1 MKATIERRADKEANE
16 ERKVPQEM
24 ETRIP
29 GATENL
35 WGSQSA
41 EGLSEL
47 ETLAYRSNL
56 LGEDRAVANFGGGNT
71 STKAKERDHAGRE
84 VDVLWVKG
92 SGSDL
97 ATIRAEQ
104 FTGLKLDEVLPLEER
119 NEMSDEE
126 MVAYLA
132 SCQLRPDMPRGSIE
146 TLLHAFVPH
155 PHVDHTHPDAIN
167 MICCAEGGEELARE
181 CFGEE
186 AVWIPYIRPGFALSK
201 QVGEAVKNNPNAR
214 SVLLAKHGLVT
225 WGETHEESYTRT
237 IEAINRAAEF
247 VASRAR
253 EPFGGRSVEP
263 LPPERRETL
272 LAEVLPALRGVLLSR
287 SGEARV
293 THKILRVDYTSED
306 VLEFV
311 CGRDSKE
318 LSQVGA
324 ACPDHL
330 VRTKAK
336 PLWVD
341 FDPGKEDADGLKA
354 KLRETTRRYR
364 EEYEAYY
371 ARNRERNPQG
381 DAPMFDPNPRVVL
394 ISGVGLVGA
403 AHNSK
408 EAALSR
414 DFAYRAINVMRGAHA
429 LGGYVSLTEE
439 ESYAV
444 EYWPMELYKLAQA
457 PPPRELAGR
466 VVFVTGGAGGI
477 GSAVARALAS
487 EGACVVACDLDEE
500 GARAVADD
508 LPQPGIAARA
518 DVTDEGEVARAYRRA
533 VLEYGGVD
541 VVVSNAGLASSAPI
555 EETSVEMWD
564 KNHAVL
570 AKGYFLVSREAFK
583 IMKEQGVGG
592 SLIFVASK
600 NAMAAGKNAAAYSSA
615 KAAEL
620 HLARCLAEEGG
631 AEGIRVNTVNPDAV
645 LSGSKIWGSSWRE
658 ERAAAYGIEPEEL
671 EEHYRKRN
679 VLKVNVLPENIAE
692 AVLHFA
698 SEARS
703 SRSTG
708 NILNVDGGVKDSY
721 PR

>member
-1 MKATIERRADKEANE
+1 
-16 ERKVPQEM
+16 M

-29 GATENL
+29 GVTENL
-35 WGSQSA
+35 WDSSKAQ
-41 EGLSEL
+41 GLSEL

-56 LGEDRAVANFGGGNT
+56 LGSDRAVANYGGGNT

-84 VDVLWVKG
+84 IDVLWVKG
-92 SGSDL
+92 SGTDL
-97 ATIRAEQ
+97 ATIKAEQ
-104 FTGLKLDEVLPLEER
+104 FTGLKLEEVLPLEER
-119 NEMSDEE
+119 AEMSDEE
-126 MVAYLA
+126 MVSYLA
-132 SCQLRPDMPRGSIE
+132 SCQLRPEMPRASIE
-146 TLLHAFVPH
+146 TLLHAFVPYA
-155 PHVDHTHPDAIN
+155 HVDHTHPDAIN
-167 MICCAEGGEELARE
+167 MICCSEGGEDLAQE

-186 AVWIPYIRPGFALSK
+186 AVWIPYIRPGFTLSK
-201 QVGEAVKNNPNAR
+201 QVGVAVRNNPNAR
-214 SVLLAKHGLVT
+214 FVLLAKHGLVT

-247 VASRAR
+247 VASRAA
-253 EPFGGRSVEP
+253 EPFGGRVVEP
-263 LPPERRETL
+263 PSPEQREAL
-272 LAEVLPALRGVLLSR
+272 LAEVLPALRGALSWGGGQ
-287 SGEARV
+287 SPETGQLQV
-293 THKILRVDYTSED
+293 SHKILRLDHTTED

-311 CGRDSKE
+311 CGRDSKA

-330 VRTKAK
+330 VRTKVK

-341 FDPGKEDADGLKA
+341 FDPHTEGTEELNA
-354 KLRETTRRYR
+354 KIRQGVEAYR
-364 EEYEAYY
+364 GEYEEYY
-371 ARNRERNPQG
+371 ARNAARSPEGAAP
-381 DAPMFDPNPRVVL
+381 PMFDPNPRVV
-394 ISGVGLVGA
+394 IIQGVGLIGA
-403 AHNSK
+403 AHNHK
-408 EAALSR
+408 EASLSR

-439 ESYAV
+439 ESYAI
-444 EYWPMELYKLAQA
+444 EYWPLELYKLAQA
-457 PPPRELAGR
+457 PPPRELAGE
-466 VVFVTGGAGGI
+466 VALITGGAGGI
-477 GSAVARALAS
+477 GSAVARSLAS

-500 GARAVADD
+500 GAREVAKR

-518 DVTDEGEVARAYRRA
+518 NVTDEGEVARAYRRA
-533 VLEYGGVD
+533 ILEFGGVD

-570 AKGYFLVSREAFK
+570 AKGYFLVSREAFRV
-583 IMKEQGVGG
+583 MKEQGIGG

-600 NAMAAGKNAAAYSSA
+600 NAMAAGKNASAYSSA

-631 AEGIRVNTVNPDAV
+631 PEHIRVNTVNPDAV
-645 LSGSKIWGSSWRE
+645 LSGSRIWGSSWRE
-658 ERAAAYGIEPEEL
+658 ERAAAYGIKPEEL
-671 EEHYRKRN
+671 EEYYRKRN
-679 VLKVNVLPENIAE
+679 VLKVNVLPENIAD

-708 NILNVDGGVKDSY
+708 NVLNVDGGVKDSY

>member
-1 MKATIERRADKEANE
+1 
-16 ERKVPQEM
+16 M

-35 WGSQSA
+35 WDSQRA
-41 EGLSEL
+41 QGLSEL

-56 LGEDRAVANFGGGNT
+56 LGADRAVANFGGGNT
-71 STKAKERDHAGRE
+71 STKAKEKDHAGRE

-92 SGSDL
+92 SGTDL

-104 FTGLKLDEVLPLEER
+104 FTGLILDEVLPLEER
-119 NEMSDEE
+119 SEMSDKE
-126 MVAYLA
+126 MVSYLA
-132 SCQLRPDMPRGSIE
+132 ACQLRPDMPRGSIE
-146 TLLHAFVPH
+146 TLLHAFVSY

-167 MICCAEGGEELARE
+167 MICCAEGGEELARK

-186 AVWIPYIRPGFALSK
+186 AVWIAYIRPGFTLSK
-201 QVGEAVKNNPNAR
+201 QVGEAVRNNPNAR
-214 SVLLAKHGLVT
+214 FILLAKHGLVT
-225 WGETHEESYTRT
+225 WGETHEESYGRT

-247 VASRAR
+247 VASRAG

-263 LPPERRETL
+263 LRPERREAL
-272 LAEVLPALRGVLLSR
+272 LAEVLPALRGALS
-287 SGEARV
+287 SGSKEA

-311 CGRDSKE
+311 CGRDSRE

-330 VRTKAK
+330 VRTKVK

-341 FDPGKEDADGLKA
+341 FDPEKEGADELRA
-354 KLRETTRRYR
+354 KLREATSRYR

-371 ARNRERNPQG
+371 ARNRGRNPQG
-381 DAPMFDPNPRVVL
+381 EAPMFDPNPRVVM
-394 ISGVGLVGA
+394 IPGVGLVGA
-403 AHNSK
+403 AHNAK
-408 EAALSR
+408 EANLSR
-414 DFAYRAINVMRGAHA
+414 DFAYRAINVMRGAQA
-429 LGGYVSLTEE
+429 LGGYISLTEE
-439 ESYAV
+439 ESFAV
-444 EYWPMELYKLAQA
+444 EYWPLELYKLAQA

-466 VVFVTGGAGGI
+466 VAFVTGGAGGI
-477 GSAVARALAS
+477 GSAVARSLAS

-500 GARAVADD
+500 GAREVAEG

-518 DVTDEGEVARAYRRA
+518 DVTDEGEVVAAYRRA
-533 VLEYGGVD
+533 ILEYGGVD

-583 IMKEQGVGG
+583 IMKEQGLGG

-600 NAMAAGKNAAAYSSA
+600 NAMAAGKNASAYSSA

-631 AEGIRVNTVNPDAV
+631 PERIRVNTVNPDAV

-658 ERAAAYGIEPEEL
+658 ERAAAYGIKPDEL

-679 VLKVNVLPENIAE
+679 VLKVNVLPENIAD

-708 NILNVDGGVKDSY
+708 NVLNVDGGVKDSY

>member
-1 MKATIERRADKEANE
+1 VKATIKHRANE
-16 ERKVPQEM
+16 EANDEGMASEEM
-24 ETRIP
+24 ETKMP
-29 GATENL
+29 GATDSL
-35 WGSQSA
+35 WDSQRA
-41 EGLSEL
+41 QGLSEL

-56 LGEDRAVANFGGGNT
+56 LGADRAVANFGGGNT
-71 STKAKERDHAGRE
+71 STKAKEKDHAGRE

-92 SGSDL
+92 SGTDL
-97 ATIRAEQ
+97 ATIKAEQ
-104 FTGLKLDEVLPLEER
+104 FTGLKLDEILPLEER

-126 MVAYLA
+126 MVSYLA
-132 SCQLRPDMPRGSIE
+132 ACQIRPDMPRGSIE
-146 TLLHAFVPH
+146 TLLHAFVSH
-155 PHVDHTHPDAIN
+155 AHVDHTHPDAIN
-167 MICCAEGGEELARE
+167 MICCAQGGEGLTAE

-201 QVGEAVKNNPNAR
+201 QVGEAVRNNPNVR
-214 SVLLAKHGLVT
+214 FILLAKHGLVT
-225 WGETHEESYTRT
+225 WGETHEESYGRT

-247 VASRAR
+247 VAKGAG

-263 LPPERRETL
+263 LSPERREIL
-272 LAEVLPALRGVLLSR
+272 LAEVLPILRGALS
-287 SGEARV
+287 SGSEEA

-330 VRTKAK
+330 VRTKVR
-336 PLWVD
+336 PLWVEVN
-341 FDPGKEDADGLKA
+341 PEKEGADELKT
-354 KLRETTRRYR
+354 KLREATRRYR

-371 ARNRERNPQG
+371 ARNRENRPEG

-394 ISGVGLVGA
+394 IPGVGLVGA
-403 AHNSK
+403 AHNAT

-429 LGGYVSLTEE
+429 LGGYISLTEE

-444 EYWPMELYKLAQA
+444 EYWPLELYKLAQA
-457 PPPRELAGR
+457 PPPRELAGK
-466 VVFVTGGAGGI
+466 VAFVTGGAGGI
-477 GSAVARALAS
+477 GSAVTRSLAG
-487 EGACVVACDLDEE
+487 EGACVAVCDLDEE
-500 GARAVADD
+500 GAREVAEH

-518 DVTDEGEVARAYRRA
+518 DVTDEDEVARAYRRT

-570 AKGYFLVSREAFK
+570 ARGYFLVSREAFK

-592 SLIFVASK
+592 SLIFVVSK
-600 NAMAAGKNAAAYSSA
+600 NALAAGKNASAYSSA

-631 AEGIRVNTVNPDAV
+631 ADRIRVNTVNPDAV
-645 LSGSKIWGSSWRE
+645 LSGSKIWGSGWRE
-658 ERAAAYGIEPEEL
+658 ERARAYGISPDEL
-671 EEHYRKRN
+671 EEHYRQRN
-679 VLKVNVLPENIAE
+679 VLKLNVLPEDIAE

-698 SEARS
+698 SEHRS

-708 NILNVDGGVKDSY
+708 NVLNIDGGVKDAY

>member
-1 MKATIERRADKEANE
+1 
-16 ERKVPQEM
+16 M

-29 GATENL
+29 GATQNL
-35 WGSQSA
+35 WDSQRA
-41 EGLSEL
+41 QGLSEL

-56 LGEDRAVANFGGGNT
+56 LGTDRAVANFGGGNT

-84 VDVLWVKG
+84 IDVLWVKG

-97 ATIRAEQ
+97 ATIKADQ
-104 FTGLKLDEVLPLEER
+104 FTGLKLEEVLPLEER
-119 NEMSDEE
+119 DEMSDEE

-132 SCQLRPDMPRGSIE
+132 SCQLTPTMPRGSIE
-146 TLLHAFVPH
+146 SLLHAFVPY

-167 MICCAEGGEELARE
+167 MICCSKGGEDLATE

-186 AVWIPYIRPGFALSK
+186 AVWIPYIRPGFTLSK
-201 QVGEAVKNNPNAR
+201 QVGEAVRSNPNAR
-214 SVLLAKHGLVT
+214 FILLAKHGLVT

-247 VASRAR
+247 VASRAG
-253 EPFGGRSVEP
+253 EPFGGRVVEP
-263 LPPERRETL
+263 PPLEQREAL
-272 LAEVLPALRGVLLSR
+272 LAEVLPALRGALS
-287 SGEARV
+287 SGGGESPQTGQLQV
-293 THKILRVDYTSED
+293 SHKILRLDHTSED

-318 LSQVGA
+318 ISQVGA

-330 VRTKAK
+330 VRTKVK

-341 FDPGKEDADGLKA
+341 FDLEKEGAEDLKA
-354 KLRETTRRYR
+354 RIGEGVEGYRR
-364 EEYEAYY
+364 EYEEYY
-371 ARNRERNPQG
+371 ARNAARSPEG
-381 DAPMFDPNPRVVL
+381 AAPMFDPNPRVVIIEGIGL
-394 ISGVGLVGA
+394 IGA
-403 AHNSK
+403 AHNHK
-408 EAALSR
+408 EASLSR

-429 LGGYVSLTEE
+429 LGSYVSLSEE
-439 ESYAV
+439 ESYAI
-444 EYWPMELYKLAQA
+444 EYWPLELYKLAQA
-457 PPPRELAGR
+457 PPPKELAGEIAL
-466 VVFVTGGAGGI
+466 VTGGAGGI
-477 GSAVARALAS
+477 GSAVARSLAS
-487 EGACVVACDLDEE
+487 GGACVVACDLDEE
-500 GARAVADD
+500 GAREVADS
-508 LPQPGIAARA
+508 LPQPGIAVRA
-518 DVTDEGEVARAYRRA
+518 DVTNEGEVAHAYHQA
-533 VLEYGGVD
+533 ILEYGGVD

-570 AKGYFLVSREAFK
+570 AKGYFLVAREAFRVL
-583 IMKEQGVGG
+583 KEQGIGG

-600 NAMAAGKNAAAYSSA
+600 NAMAAGKNASAYSSA

-631 AEGIRVNTVNPDAV
+631 SEHIRVNTVNPDAV

-658 ERAAAYGIEPEEL
+658 ERAAAYGIKPEEL
-671 EEHYRKRN
+671 EEYYRKRN
-679 VLKVNVLPENIAE
+679 VLKLNVLPENIAE
-692 AVLHFA
+692 AVLYFA

-708 NILNVDGGVKDSY
+708 NVLNVDGGVKDSY

>member
-1 MKATIERRADKEANE
+1 
-16 ERKVPQEM
+16 M

-35 WGSQSA
+35 WDSRRA

-56 LGEDRAVANFGGGNT
+56 LGADRAVANFGGGNT
-71 STKAKERDHAGRE
+71 STKAKEKDHAGRE
-84 VDVLWVKG
+84 VDVLRVKG
-92 SGSDL
+92 SGTDL

-104 FTGLKLDEVLPLEER
+104 FTGLKLDEILPLEER
-119 NEMSDEE
+119 SEMSDEE
-126 MVAYLA
+126 MVSYLA
-132 SCQLRPDMPRGSIE
+132 ACQLRPDMPRGSIE
-146 TLLHAFVPH
+146 TLLHAFVPY

-167 MICCAEGGEELARE
+167 MICCAESGEALAAE

-186 AVWIPYIRPGFALSK
+186 AVWIPYIRPGFTLSK
-201 QVGEAVKNNPNAR
+201 QVGEAVRNNPNAR
-214 SVLLAKHGLVT
+214 FILLAKHGLVT
-225 WGETHEESYTRT
+225 WGETHEESYGRT

-247 VASRAR
+247 VASRAG

-263 LPPERRETL
+263 LPHERREAL
-272 LAEVLPALRGVLLSR
+272 LAEVLPALRGALSSR
-287 SGEARV
+287 SEEA

-330 VRTKAK
+330 VRTKDR

-341 FDPGKEDADGLKA
+341 FDPEKEGADELRA
-354 KLRETTRRYR
+354 KLREATSRYR

-371 ARNRERNPQG
+371 VRNRERNPQG

-394 ISGVGLVGA
+394 IPGVGLVGA
-403 AHNSK
+403 AHNAK

-444 EYWPMELYKLAQA
+444 EYWPLELYKLAQA

-466 VVFVTGGAGGI
+466 VAFVTGGAGGI
-477 GSAVARALAS
+477 GSAVARSLAS

-500 GARAVADD
+500 GAREVAES

-518 DVTDEGEVARAYRRA
+518 DVTDEGEVTRAYRQA
-533 VLEYGGVD
+533 ILEYGGVD

-592 SLIFVASK
+592 SLVFVASK
-600 NAMAAGKNAAAYSSA
+600 NAMAAGKNASAYSSA

-631 AEGIRVNTVNPDAV
+631 PERIRVNTVNPDAV
-645 LSGSKIWGSSWRE
+645 LSGSRIWGSSWRK
-658 ERAAAYGIEPEEL
+658 ERAAAYGIKPDEL

-679 VLKVNVLPENIAE
+679 VLKVNVLPENIAD

-708 NILNVDGGVKDSY
+708 NVLNVDGGVKDSY

>member
-1 MKATIERRADKEANE
+1 
-16 ERKVPQEM
+16 M

-35 WGSQSA
+35 WDGSKA

-47 ETLAYRSNL
+47 EALAYRSNL
-56 LGEDRAVANFGGGNT
+56 FGRDRAVANYGGGNT
-71 STKAKERDHAGRE
+71 STKARERDHAGRAVE
-84 VDVLWVKG
+84 VLWVKG

-97 ATIRAEQ
+97 ATIRADQ

-119 NEMSDEE
+119 TEMSDEE

-146 TLLHAFVPH
+146 TLLHAFVPY

-167 MICCAEGGEELARE
+167 MICCARGGENLAAE

-186 AVWIPYIRPGFALSK
+186 AVWIPYIRPGFTLSK

-214 SVLLAKHGLVT
+214 FILLAKHGLVT
-225 WGETHEESYTRT
+225 YGATHEESYART

-247 VASRAR
+247 VASRAG
-253 EPFGGRSVEP
+253 EPFGGRAVEP
-263 LPPERRETL
+263 PPSERREWL
-272 LAEVLPALRGVLLSR
+272 LAEVLPALRGALSLGA
-287 SGEARV
+287 GEDSETGELRV
-293 THKILRVDYTSED
+293 SHKILRADHASED

-318 LSQVGA
+318 LSQIGA

-330 VRTKAK
+330 VRTKVR
-336 PLWVD
+336 PLWID
-341 FDPGKEDADGLKA
+341 FDPANEGTEELKA
-354 KLRETTRRYR
+354 RLREGVEAYR
-364 EEYEAYY
+364 TEYEAYFSRHEE
-371 ARNRERNPQG
+371 ADEE
-381 DAPMFDPNPRVVL
+381 MFDPNPRVVF
-394 ISGVGLVGA
+394 IGGIGLVAA
-403 AHNSK
+403 AHNAK
-408 EAALSR
+408 EANLSR

-429 LGGYVSLTEE
+429 VGGYVSLTEE
-439 ESYAV
+439 ESYAI
-444 EYWPMELYKLAQA
+444 EYWPLELYKLAQA

-466 VVFVTGGAGGI
+466 VAFVTGGAGGI
-477 GSAVARALAS
+477 GGAVARSLAA

-500 GARAVADD
+500 GAGKVAES

-518 DVTDEGEVARAYRRA
+518 DVTDEDEVARAYRRA
-533 VLEYGGVD
+533 VLEFGGVD

-564 KNHAVL
+564 KNYAVL

-583 IMKEQGVGG
+583 IMKEQGAGG
-592 SLIFVASK
+592 SLVFVASK
-600 NAMAAGKNAAAYSSA
+600 NAMAAGKNASAYSSA

-631 AEGIRVNTVNPDAV
+631 PGRIRVNTVNPDAV

-658 ERAAAYGIEPEEL
+658 ERAAAYGIEPDEL
-671 EEHYRKRN
+671 EEHYRQRN

-698 SEARS
+698 SDTRS

-708 NILNVDGGVKDSY
+708 NVLNVDGGVKDSY

>member
-1 MKATIERRADKEANE
+1 MVSE
-16 ERKVPQEM
+16 EM

-35 WGSQSA
+35 WDSQSA
-41 EGLSEL
+41 QGLSEL

-56 LGEDRAVANFGGGNT
+56 LGADRAVANFGGGNT
-71 STKAKERDHAGRE
+71 STKAKEMDHAGRE
-84 VDVLWVKG
+84 VSVLWVKG
-92 SGSDL
+92 SGTDL
-97 ATIRAEQ
+97 ATIRAGQ

-119 NEMSDEE
+119 SEMSDEE
-126 MVAYLA
+126 MVSYLA
-132 SCQLRPDMPRGSIE
+132 ACQLRPDMPRGSIE
-146 TLLHAFVPH
+146 TLLHAFVPYS
-155 PHVDHTHPDAIN
+155 HVDHTHPDAIN

-186 AVWIPYIRPGFALSK
+186 AIWIPYIRPGFTLSK
-201 QVGEAVKNNPNAR
+201 QVGEVVRNNPNVR
-214 SVLLAKHGLVT
+214 FILLAKHGLVT
-225 WGETHEESYTRT
+225 WGETHEDSYGRT

-247 VASRAR
+247 VASRAG
-253 EPFGGRSVEP
+253 EPFGGRSVDP
-263 LPPERRETL
+263 LPSERREAL
-272 LAEVLPALRGVLLSR
+272 LSEVLPALRGALS
-287 SGEARV
+287 SGSEEA
-293 THKILRVDYTSED
+293 THKILRVDHTSED
-306 VLEFV
+306 ILEFV

-330 VRTKAK
+330 VRTKVK

-341 FDPGKEDADGLKA
+341 FVPEKEGADELKA
-354 KLRETTRRYR
+354 KLREATSRYR

-394 ISGVGLVGA
+394 IPGVGLVGA
-403 AHNSK
+403 AHNAK
-408 EAALSR
+408 EANLSR

-429 LGGYVSLTEE
+429 LGGYISLTEE

-444 EYWPMELYKLAQA
+444 EYWPLELYKLAQA
-457 PPPRELAGR
+457 PSPRELAGR
-466 VVFVTGGAGGI
+466 VAFVTGGAGGI
-477 GSAVARALAS
+477 GSAVARSLAS

-500 GARAVADD
+500 GAREVAES
-508 LPQPGIAARA
+508 LPQPGIVARA
-518 DVTDEGEVARAYRRA
+518 DVTDEGEVVGAYRRA
-533 VLEYGGVD
+533 ILEYGGVD

-555 EETSVEMWD
+555 EQTSVEMWD

-600 NAMAAGKNAAAYSSA
+600 NAMAAGKNASAYSSA

-631 AEGIRVNTVNPDAV
+631 PVHIRVNTVNPDAV

-658 ERAAAYGIEPEEL
+658 ERAAAYGIKPEEL

-679 VLKVNVLPENIAE
+679 VLKVNVLPENIAD

-708 NILNVDGGVKDSY
+708 NVLNVDGGVKDSY

>member
-1 MKATIERRADKEANE
+1 M
-16 ERKVPQEM
+16 
-24 ETRIP
+24 

-35 WGSQSA
+35 WDAKKA

-47 ETLAYRSNL
+47 ETLAFRSNL
-56 LGEDRAVANFGGGNT
+56 LGVDRAVANFGGGNT
-71 STKAKERDHAGRE
+71 STKTRERDHAGRE
-84 VDVLWVKG
+84 AEVLWVKG

-104 FTGLKLDEVLPLEER
+104 FTGLKLDEVLPLGER
-119 NEMSDEE
+119 DEMSDED

-132 SCQLRPDMPRGSIE
+132 RCQLRPDMPRGSIE
-146 TLLHAFVPH
+146 TLLHAFVPYA
-155 PHVDHTHPDAIN
+155 HVDHTHPDAIN
-167 MICCAEGGEELARE
+167 MICCTKGGEGLAAE

-186 AVWIPYIRPGFALSK
+186 AVWIPYIRPGFTLSK
-201 QVGEAVKNNPNAR
+201 QVGEAVRSNPNAR
-214 SVLLAKHGLVT
+214 FVLLAKHGLVT
-225 WGETHEESYTRT
+225 WGETHEESYGKT

-247 VASRAR
+247 VAGRAG

-263 LPPERRETL
+263 LPPERREAL
-272 LAEVLPALRGVLLSR
+272 LAEVLPTLRGALS
-287 SGEARV
+287 SGSDKATR
-293 THKILRVDYTSED
+293 KILRADYTTED

-311 CGRDSKE
+311 CGRDSRG

-341 FDPGKEDADGLKA
+341 FDPQEEDAEELKA
-354 KLRETTRRYR
+354 RLREDVEGYRR
-364 EEYEAYY
+364 EYEEYY
-371 ARNRERNPQG
+371 ARNKERDPQG

-394 ISGVGLVGA
+394 IPGVGLVGA
-403 AHNSK
+403 AHNAK

-429 LGGYVSLTEE
+429 LKGYVSLTEE

-444 EYWPMELYKLAQA
+444 EYWPLELYKLAQA
-457 PPPRELAGR
+457 PPPRELAGK
-466 VVFVTGGAGGI
+466 VAFVTGGAGGI
-477 GSAVARALAS
+477 GSAVARSLAG
-487 EGACVVACDLDEE
+487 EGACVAVCDLDEE
-500 GARAVADD
+500 GAREVAEG

-518 DVTDEGEVARAYRRA
+518 DVTDEDEVARAYRQA
-533 VLEYGGVD
+533 ILEYGGVD

-555 EETSVEMWD
+555 EETSVELWD

-570 AKGYFLVSREAFK
+570 AKGYFLVSREAFR
-583 IMKEQGVGG
+583 IMREQGIGG

-600 NAMAAGKNAAAYSSA
+600 NALAAGKNASAYSSA

-631 AEGIRVNTVNPDAV
+631 AVRIRVNTVNPDAV
-645 LSGSKIWGSSWRE
+645 LSGSRIWGSSWRE
-658 ERAAAYGIEPEEL
+658 ERAAAYGIEPDEL
-671 EEHYRKRN
+671 EDFYRQRN
-679 VLKVNVLPENIAE
+679 VLKVNVLPENIAD
-692 AVLHFA
+692 AVLFFA
-698 SEARS
+698 SETRS

-708 NILNVDGGVKDSY
+708 NVLNVDGGVKDAY

>member
-1 MKATIERRADKEANE
+1 
-16 ERKVPQEM
+16 V
-24 ETRIP
+24 ETKSP
-29 GATENL
+29 GATQNL
-35 WGSQSA
+35 WDPRRA

-47 ETLAYRSNL
+47 EALAYRSNL
-56 LGEDRAVANFGGGNT
+56 LGRDRAVANYGGGNT
-71 STKAKERDHAGRE
+71 STKARERDHTGRE

-97 ATIRAEQ
+97 ATIQAHQ
-104 FTGLKLDEVLPLEER
+104 FTGLKLQEVLPLMER
-119 NEMSDEE
+119 EQMSDEE

-155 PHVDHTHPDAIN
+155 AQVDHTHPDAIN
-167 MICCAEGGEELARE
+167 MICCAEGGEELAAE
-181 CFGEE
+181 CFGDE
-186 AVWIPYIRPGFALSK
+186 AVWIPYIRPGFTLSK
-201 QVGEAVKNNPNAR
+201 QVGEAVKNNPTAR
-214 SVLLAKHGLVT
+214 FILLAKHGLVT
-225 WGETHEESYTRT
+225 WGETHEESYSRT

-247 VASRAR
+247 VASRAG
-253 EPFGGRSVEP
+253 EPFGGRKVEP
-263 LPPERRETL
+263 PEPDRREEL
-272 LAEVLPALRGVLLSR
+272 LAEILPALRGALS
-287 SGEARV
+287 SGPDESS
-293 THKILRVDYTSED
+293 HKILRSDHTSED
-306 VLEFV
+306 VLQFV

-330 VRTKAK
+330 VRTKVR

-341 FDPGKEDADGLKA
+341 FDPEKEGAEELKER
-354 KLRETTRRYR
+354 LREGVVRYR
-364 EEYEAYY
+364 EDYEAYFSRHEE
-371 ARNRERNPQG
+371 ADEE
-381 DAPMFDPNPRVVL
+381 MFDPNPRVVMIGGL
-394 ISGVGLVGA
+394 GLVA
-403 AHNSK
+403 AAKNAK
-408 EAALSR
+408 EANLSR
-414 DFAYRAINVMRGAHA
+414 DFAYRAIAVMRGAHA

-444 EYWPMELYKLAQA
+444 EYWPLELYKLTLA
-457 PPPRELAGR
+457 PPPDELAGR
-466 VVFVTGGAGGI
+466 VAFVTGGAGGI
-477 GSAVARALAS
+477 GSAVARSLAS
-487 EGACVVACDLDEE
+487 RGACVVVCDFDEE
-500 GARAVADD
+500 GAGDVAGS
-508 LPQPGIAARA
+508 LPEPGIPARA
-518 DVTDEGEVARAYRRA
+518 DVTDEGEVARAYRHA

-570 AKGYFLVSREAFK
+570 AKGYFLVSREAFRL
-583 IMKEQGVGG
+583 IKEQGMGG

-600 NAMAAGKNAAAYSSA
+600 NAMAAGKNASAYSSA

-631 AEGIRVNTVNPDAV
+631 SERIRVNTVNPDAV
-645 LSGSKIWGSSWRE
+645 LQGSRIWGSSWRE
-658 ERAAAYGIEPEEL
+658 ERAAAYSIEPDEL
-671 EEHYRKRN
+671 EEHYRQRN
-679 VLKVNVLPENIAE
+679 VLKLNVLPENIAE

-708 NILNVDGGVKDSY
+708 NVLNVDGGVKDAY

>member
-1 MKATIERRADKEANE
+1 
-16 ERKVPQEM
+16 M
-24 ETRIP
+24 ETGIP

-35 WGSQSA
+35 WDSQRA
-41 EGLSEL
+41 QGLSEL

-56 LGEDRAVANFGGGNT
+56 LGADRAVANFGGGNT
-71 STKAKERDHAGRE
+71 STKAKEKDHAGRE

-92 SGSDL
+92 SGTDL

-119 NEMSDEE
+119 DEMSDEK
-126 MVAYLA
+126 MVSYLA
-132 SCQLRPDMPRGSIE
+132 ACQLRPDMPRGSIE
-146 TLLHAFVPH
+146 TLLHAFVPY

-167 MICCAEGGEELARE
+167 MICCAEGGEELAAE

-186 AVWIPYIRPGFALSK
+186 AVWIPYIRPGFTLSK
-201 QVGEAVKNNPNAR
+201 QVGEVVRNNPNVR
-214 SVLLAKHGLVT
+214 FILLAKHGLVT
-225 WGETHEESYTRT
+225 WGETHEDSYGRT

-247 VASRAR
+247 VASRTR

-263 LPPERRETL
+263 LSTERREAL
-272 LAEVLPALRGVLLSR
+272 LAEILPALRGALS
-287 SGEARV
+287 SGTEEA

-311 CGRDSKE
+311 CGRDSRE

-330 VRTKAK
+330 VRTKVK

-341 FDPGKEDADGLKA
+341 FDPEKEGADELKA
-354 KLRETTRRYR
+354 KLREATSRYQ

-371 ARNRERNPQG
+371 VRNRETNPQG

-394 ISGVGLVGA
+394 IPGVGLVGA
-403 AHNSK
+403 AHNAK
-408 EAALSR
+408 EANLSR

-444 EYWPMELYKLAQA
+444 EYWPLELYKLAQA
-457 PPPRELAGR
+457 PPPKELAGR
-466 VVFVTGGAGGI
+466 VAFVTGGAGGI
-477 GSAVARALAS
+477 GSAVARSLAS
-487 EGACVVACDLDEE
+487 EGACVVACDLDED
-500 GARAVADD
+500 GAREVAES

-518 DVTDEGEVARAYRRA
+518 DVTDEGEVTGAYLRAI
-533 VLEYGGVD
+533 LEYGGVD

-564 KNHAVL
+564 RNHAVL

-600 NAMAAGKNAAAYSSA
+600 NAMAAGKNASAYSSA

-631 AEGIRVNTVNPDAV
+631 PEYIRVNTVNPDAV
-645 LSGSKIWGSSWRE
+645 LSGSRIWGSSWRE
-658 ERAAAYGIEPEEL
+658 ERAAAYGIKPEEL

-708 NILNVDGGVKDSY
+708 NVLNVDGGVKDSY

>member
-1 MKATIERRADKEANE
+1 
-16 ERKVPQEM
+16 M

-35 WGSQSA
+35 WDHRKA

-47 ETLAYRSNL
+47 EALAYRSNL
-56 LGEDRAVANFGGGNT
+56 LGRDRAVANYGGGNT
-71 STKAKERDHAGRE
+71 STKTKETDHAGRE

-97 ATIRAEQ
+97 ATIEAGQ
-104 FTGLKLDEVLPLEER
+104 FTGLKLDEVLALEER
-119 NEMSDEE
+119 EQMSDEE
-126 MVAYLA
+126 MVVYLA
-132 SCQLRPDMPRGSIE
+132 SCQLAPDMPRGSIE
-146 TLLHAFVPH
+146 TLLHAFVPYAQ
-155 PHVDHTHPDAIN
+155 VDHTHPDAVN
-167 MICCAEGGEELARE
+167 MICCSEGGEELARE
-181 CFGEE
+181 CFGDE
-186 AVWIPYIRPGFALSK
+186 AVWIPYIRPGFILSK
-201 QVGEAVKNNPNAR
+201 QVGEAVRNNPDAKF
-214 SVLLAKHGLVT
+214 VLLAKHGLVT
-225 WGETHEESYTRT
+225 WGNTHEESYGRT

-247 VASRAR
+247 VASRAG
-253 EPFGGRSVEP
+253 EPFGGRKVQP
-263 LPPERRETL
+263 LAPDRREAL
-272 LAEVLPALRGVLLSR
+272 LAQVLPTLRGALSLG
-287 SGEARV
+287 SDESP
-293 THKILRVDYTSED
+293 HKILRVDHTSED
-306 VLEFV
+306 VLAFV
-311 CGRDSKE
+311 CGRDSEK
-318 LSQVGA
+318 LSQIGA

-330 VRTKAK
+330 VRTKVR

-341 FDPGKEDADGLKA
+341 FDPENEGADELKER
-354 KLRETTRRYR
+354 LREGVARYR
-364 EEYEAYY
+364 EEYEAYFSRY
-371 ARNRERNPQG
+371 EEADE
-381 DAPMFDPNPRVVL
+381 AMFDPDPRAIFVQ
-394 ISGVGLVGA
+394 GVGLVA
-403 AHNSK
+403 AAKDAK

-444 EYWPMELYKLAQA
+444 EYWPLELYKLAQA

-466 VVFVTGGAGGI
+466 VAFVTGGAGGI
-477 GSAVARALAS
+477 GSAVVRSLAS

-500 GARAVADD
+500 GAREIAES

-533 VLEYGGVD
+533 ILEYGGVD
-541 VVVSNAGLASSAPI
+541 VVISNAGLASSAPI

-583 IMKEQGVGG
+583 IMKEQGIGG
-592 SLIFVASK
+592 NLIFVASK
-600 NAMAAGKNAAAYSSA
+600 NALAAGKNASAYSSA

-631 AEGIRVNTVNPDAV
+631 PERIRVNTVNPDAV
-645 LSGSKIWGSSWRE
+645 LRGSKIWGSGWRE
-658 ERAAAYGIEPEEL
+658 ERARAYGIEPEEL
-671 EEHYRKRN
+671 EEHYRQRN
-679 VLKVNVLPENIAE
+679 VLKVNVLPEDIAE

-698 SEARS
+698 SEQRS

-708 NILNVDGGVKDSY
+708 NVLNVDGGVKDAY

>member
-1 MKATIERRADKEANE
+1 
-16 ERKVPQEM
+16 M
-24 ETRIP
+24 ETRAA

-35 WGSQSA
+35 WDAREA

-47 ETLAYRSNL
+47 EALAYRSNL
-56 LGEDRAVANFGGGNT
+56 LGADRAVANFGGGNT

-97 ATIRAEQ
+97 ATIRADQ
-104 FTGLKLDEVLPLEER
+104 FTGLKLDEVLPLEDR
-119 NEMSDEE
+119 DEMNDEE

-167 MICCAEGGEELARE
+167 MICCAEGGEGLAAE

-186 AVWIPYIRPGFALSK
+186 AVWIPYIRPGFTLSK
-201 QVGEAVKNNPNAR
+201 QVGEAVKNNPDAR
-214 SVLLAKHGLVT
+214 FVLLAKHGLVT
-225 WGETHEESYTRT
+225 WGETHEESYACT
-237 IEAINRAAEF
+237 IEAINKAAEF
-247 VASRAR
+247 VAGRAA
-253 EPFGGRSVEP
+253 EPFGGRAVEP
-263 LPPERRETL
+263 LALERRETL
-272 LAEVLPALRGVLLSR
+272 LAEVLPALRGALS
-287 SGEARV
+287 SGDGEDGQAAQ
-293 THKILRVDYTSED
+293 KILRVDHATES

-311 CGRDSKE
+311 CGRDSKA

-330 VRTKAK
+330 VRTKVR

-341 FDPGKEDADGLKA
+341 FDPENEGAGELKA
-354 KLRETTRRYR
+354 RLREGVEAYRR
-364 EEYEAYY
+364 EYEAYFSRHEE
-371 ARNRERNPQG
+371 ADEE
-381 DAPMFDPNPRVVL
+381 MFDPNPRVVFVA
-394 ISGVGLVGA
+394 GVGLVA
-403 AHNSK
+403 AAKNAK

-414 DFAYRAINVMRGAHA
+414 DFAYRAIAVMRGAHA

-439 ESYAV
+439 ESYRV
-444 EYWPMELYKLAQA
+444 EYWPLELYKLTLA
-457 PPPRELAGR
+457 PPPGELAGR
-466 VVFVTGGAGGI
+466 VAFVTGGAGGI
-477 GSAVARALAS
+477 GGAVARSLAS
-487 EGACVVACDLDEE
+487 KGACVVACDLDEE
-500 GARAVADD
+500 GAREVAEG

-518 DVTDEGEVARAYRRA
+518 DVTDEGEVARAYRRTI
-533 VLEYGGVD
+533 LEFGGVD

-570 AKGYFLVSREAFK
+570 TKGYFLVSREAFR
-583 IMKEQGVGG
+583 ILKEQGVGG
-592 SLIFVASK
+592 SLVFVASK
-600 NAMAAGKNAAAYSSA
+600 NAMAAGKNASAYSSA

-631 AEGIRVNTVNPDAV
+631 PERIRVNTVNPDAV

-671 EEHYRKRN
+671 EEHYRQRN

-698 SEARS
+698 SERRS

-708 NILNVDGGVKDSY
+708 NVLNVDGGVKDAY

>member
-1 MKATIERRADKEANE
+1 
-16 ERKVPQEM
+16 M

-29 GATENL
+29 GTTENL
-35 WGSQSA
+35 WDAKEA

-47 ETLAYRSNL
+47 EPLAYRSNL
-56 LGEDRAVANFGGGNT
+56 LGADRAVANYGGGNT
-71 STKAKERDHAGRE
+71 STKAKERDHAGRA

-97 ATIRAEQ
+97 ATIKAEQ
-104 FTGLKLDEVLPLEER
+104 FTGLKLDEVLPLQER
-119 NEMSDEE
+119 EGMSDEE

-146 TLLHAFVPH
+146 TLLHAFVPY

-167 MICCAEGGEELARE
+167 MICCAQGGEDLAAE

-186 AVWIPYIRPGFALSK
+186 AVWIPYIRPGFTLSK

-214 SVLLAKHGLVT
+214 FVLLAKHGLVT
-225 WGETHEESYTRT
+225 WADTHEESYTRT

-247 VASRAR
+247 VASRAG
-253 EPFGGRSVEP
+253 EPFGGRSVQP
-263 LPPERRETL
+263 LSLERREAL
-272 LAEVLPALRGVLLSR
+272 LAEILPALRGGLS
-287 SGEARV
+287 SGSERA
-293 THKILRVDYTSED
+293 THKILRVGYTSES

-330 VRTKAK
+330 VRTKVR

-341 FDPGKEDADGLKA
+341 FDPENEGAEELEAR
-354 KLRETTRRYR
+354 LREGVAEYR
-364 EEYEAYY
+364 SEYEAYY

-394 ISGVGLVGA
+394 IPGVGLVGA
-403 AHNSK
+403 AHNAK
-408 EAALSR
+408 EANLSR

-466 VVFVTGGAGGI
+466 VAFVTGGAGGI
-477 GSAVARALAS
+477 GSAVARSLAT

-500 GARAVADD
+500 GAREVVDD
-508 LPQPGIAARA
+508 LPHPGIAARA
-518 DVTDEGEVARAYRRA
+518 DVTDEDEVAHAYRRA
-533 VLEYGGVD
+533 ILEYGGVD
-541 VVVSNAGLASSAPI
+541 VLVSNAGLASSAPV

-564 KNHAVL
+564 KNYAVL

-592 SLIFVASK
+592 SLVFVASK
-600 NAMAAGKNAAAYSSA
+600 NAMAAGKNASAYSSA
-615 KAAEL
+615 KAADL

-645 LSGSKIWGSSWRE
+645 LSGSKIWDSSWRE
-658 ERAAAYGIEPEEL
+658 ERAAAYGIEPDEL
-671 EEHYRKRN
+671 EEHYRQRN

-708 NILNVDGGVKDSY
+708 NVLNVDGGVKDAY

>member
-1 MKATIERRADKEANE
+1 
-16 ERKVPQEM
+16 M
-24 ETRIP
+24 ETKIP

-35 WGSQSA
+35 WDPQRA
-41 EGLSEL
+41 RGLSEL

-56 LGEDRAVANFGGGNT
+56 LGADRAVANFGGGNT
-71 STKAKERDHAGRE
+71 STKATERDHAGRE
-84 VDVLWVKG
+84 VEVLWVKG
-92 SGSDL
+92 SGTDL
-97 ATIRAEQ
+97 ATIGAEQ
-104 FTGLKLDEVLPLEER
+104 FTGLKLEEVLPLEER
-119 NEMSDEE
+119 DEMSDEE
-126 MVAYLA
+126 MVSYLA
-132 SCQLRPDMPRGSIE
+132 ACQLRPDMPRGSIE
-146 TLLHAFVPH
+146 TLLHAFVPYA
-155 PHVDHTHPDAIN
+155 HVDHTHPDAIN
-167 MICCAEGGEELARE
+167 MICCSEGGEALATE

-186 AVWIPYIRPGFALSK
+186 AVWIPYIRPGFTLSK
-201 QVGEAVKNNPNAR
+201 QVGEAVRSNPNVR
-214 SVLLAKHGLVT
+214 FILLAKHGLVT
-225 WGETHEESYTRT
+225 WGETHEESYGRT

-247 VASRAR
+247 VASRAG
-253 EPFGGRSVEP
+253 EPFGGRAVEP
-263 LPPERRETL
+263 LPSERRESL
-272 LAEVLPALRGVLLSR
+272 LAVVLPALRGALS
-287 SGEARV
+287 SGSEEA
-293 THKILRVDYTSED
+293 THKILRADHTSED

-311 CGRDSKE
+311 CGRDSRE

-330 VRTKAK
+330 VRTKVK

-341 FDPGKEDADGLKA
+341 FDPESEGADELKA
-354 KLRETTRRYR
+354 KVREGVDEYR
-364 EEYEAYY
+364 NEAYY
-371 ARNRERNPQG
+371 ARNREKNPQG

-394 ISGVGLVGA
+394 IPGVGLVGA
-403 AHNSK
+403 AHNAK

-414 DFAYRAINVMRGAHA
+414 DFAYRAINVIRGAHA

-444 EYWPMELYKLAQA
+444 EYWPLELYKLAQA
-457 PPPRELAGR
+457 PPPRELAGK
-466 VVFVTGGAGGI
+466 VAFVTGGAGGI
-477 GSAVARALAS
+477 GSAVARSLAT
-487 EGACVVACDLDEE
+487 EGACVVVCDLDEE
-500 GARAVADD
+500 GAKEVAES
-508 LPQPGIAARA
+508 LPQPGIAVRA
-518 DVTDEGEVARAYRRA
+518 DVTDEGEVVRAYRRTA
-533 VLEYGGVD
+533 LEYGGVD

-592 SLIFVASK
+592 SLVFVASK
-600 NAMAAGKNAAAYSSA
+600 NAMAAGKNASAYSSA

-631 AEGIRVNTVNPDAV
+631 PERIRVNSVNPDAV
-645 LSGSKIWGSSWRE
+645 LSGSRIWDSSWRE
-658 ERAAAYGIEPEEL
+658 ERAAAYGIELDEL

-679 VLKVNVLPENIAE
+679 VLKLNVLPENIAE

-708 NILNVDGGVKDSY
+708 NVLNVDGGVKDSY

>member
-1 MKATIERRADKEANE
+1 
-16 ERKVPQEM
+16 M
-24 ETRIP
+24 ETKSP
-29 GATENL
+29 GATQNL
-35 WGSQSA
+35 WDPRRA

-47 ETLAYRSNL
+47 EALAYRSNL
-56 LGEDRAVANFGGGNT
+56 LGRDRAVANYGGGNT
-71 STKAKERDHAGRE
+71 STKARERDHTGRE

-97 ATIRAEQ
+97 ATIQAHQ
-104 FTGLKLDEVLPLEER
+104 FTGLKLQEVLPLMER
-119 NEMSDEE
+119 EQMSDEE

-155 PHVDHTHPDAIN
+155 AQVDHTHPDAIN
-167 MICCAEGGEELARE
+167 MICCAEGGEELAAE
-181 CFGEE
+181 CFGDE
-186 AVWIPYIRPGFALSK
+186 AVWIPYIRPSFTLSK
-201 QVGEAVKNNPNAR
+201 QVGEAVKNNPTAR
-214 SVLLAKHGLVT
+214 FILLAKHGLVT
-225 WGETHEESYTRT
+225 WGETHEESYSRT

-247 VASRAR
+247 VASRAG
-253 EPFGGRSVEP
+253 EPFGGRKVEP
-263 LPPERRETL
+263 PEPDRREEL
-272 LAEVLPALRGVLLSR
+272 LAEILPALRGALS
-287 SGEARV
+287 SGPDESS
-293 THKILRVDYTSED
+293 HKILRSDHTSED
-306 VLEFV
+306 VLQFV

-330 VRTKAK
+330 VRTKVR

-341 FDPGKEDADGLKA
+341 FDPEKEGAEELKER
-354 KLRETTRRYR
+354 LREGVVRYR
-364 EEYEAYY
+364 EDYEAYFSRHEE
-371 ARNRERNPQG
+371 ADEE
-381 DAPMFDPNPRVVL
+381 MFDPNPRVVMIGGL
-394 ISGVGLVGA
+394 GLVA
-403 AHNSK
+403 AAKNAK
-408 EAALSR
+408 EANLSR
-414 DFAYRAINVMRGAHA
+414 DFAYRAIAVMRGAHA

-444 EYWPMELYKLAQA
+444 EYWPLELYKLTLA
-457 PPPRELAGR
+457 PPPDELAGR
-466 VVFVTGGAGGI
+466 VAFVTGGAGGI
-477 GSAVARALAS
+477 GSAVARSLAS
-487 EGACVVACDLDEE
+487 RGACVVVCDFDEE
-500 GARAVADD
+500 GAGDVAGS
-508 LPQPGIAARA
+508 LPEPGIPARA
-518 DVTDEGEVARAYRRA
+518 DVTDEGEVARAYRQA

-570 AKGYFLVSREAFK
+570 AKGYFLVSREAFRL
-583 IMKEQGVGG
+583 IKEQGMGG

-600 NAMAAGKNAAAYSSA
+600 NAMAAGKNASAYSSA

-631 AEGIRVNTVNPDAV
+631 AERIRVNTVNPDAV
-645 LSGSKIWGSSWRE
+645 LQGSRIWGSSWRE
-658 ERAAAYGIEPEEL
+658 ERAAAYSIEPDEL
-671 EEHYRKRN
+671 EEHYRQRN
-679 VLKVNVLPENIAE
+679 VLKLNVLPENIAE

-708 NILNVDGGVKDSY
+708 NVLNVDGGVKDAY